1 MARYM
6 NFDYCIKY
14 RISLSGDDT
23 NETDDKLVERYDTIL
38 KESALL
44 STFSGIL
51 FGFLLNM
58 AINVPDKFA
67 LIDKVIL
74 LIALYSTT
82 VAASLFVMP
91 VVYHHLQY
99 PYGSLDKF
107 KSRSHRFIIL
117 GLIPAGLTL
126 YLGLQLAIH
135 SLLGS
140 IESFIL
146 ASLPFILVYFL
157 FRARKG
163 DFLKNL

>member
-1 MARYM
+1 MP
-6 NFDYCIKY
+6 
-14 RISLSGDDT
+14 GDDT
-23 NETDDKLVERYDTIL
+23 HEMDDKLVQRYDTIL

-58 AINVPDKFA
+58 AINVPNNFEF
-67 LIDKVIL
+67 IDKL
-74 LIALYSTT
+74 TLIVALYSTT

-91 VVYHHLQY
+91 VVYHHLQN
-99 PYGSLDKF
+99 PYGSFDKF
-107 KSRSHRFIIL
+107 KSISHTFIIS
-117 GLIPAGLTL
+117 GLFPACITL
-126 YLGLQLAIH
+126 YLCLELAIH
-135 SLLGS
+135 SMLGS

-163 DFLKNL
+163 DFLQKL

>member
-1 MARYM
+1 M
-6 NFDYCIKY
+6 NYCIKY
-14 RISLSGDDT
+14 RISLPGDDT
-23 NETDDKLVERYDTIL
+23 NETDDKLVQRYDTIL

-58 AINVPDKFA
+58 AINVPDQFEFTEKVT
-67 LIDKVIL
+67 LIV
-74 LIALYSTT
+74 ALYSTT

-117 GLIPAGLTL
+117 ELIPAGPYSIPWSTTGYSLIARIYRKPL
-126 YLGLQLAIH
+126 Y
-135 SLLGS
+135 
-140 IESFIL
+140 
-146 ASLPFILVYFL
+146 Y
-157 FRARKG
+157 
-163 DFLKNL
+163 

>member
-1 MARYM
+1 MP
-6 NFDYCIKY
+6 D
-14 RISLSGDDT
+14 GDT
-23 NETDDKLVERYDTIL
+23 HEIDDKLVQRYDTIL

-58 AINVPDKFA
+58 AINVPDNFA
-67 LIDKVIL
+67 FIDSITLIV
-74 LIALYSTT
+74 ALYSIT

-99 PYGSLDKF
+99 PYGDLDKF
-107 KSRSHRFIIL
+107 KSRSHRFILL
-117 GLIPAGLTL
+117 GLIPAGITL
-126 YLGLQLAIH
+126 YLGLELAIH

-146 ASLPFILVYFL
+146 ASLPFVLVYFL
-157 FRARKG
+157 FRARK
-163 DFLKNL
+163 K

>member
-1 MARYM
+1 M
-6 NFDYCIKY
+6 NYCIKY
-14 RISLSGDDT
+14 RISLPGDDT
-23 NETDDKLVERYDTIL
+23 NETDDKLVQRYDTIL

-58 AINVPDKFA
+58 AINVPDHFEF
-67 LIDKVIL
+67 IDKVT
-74 LIALYSTT
+74 LIVALYSTT

-107 KSRSHRFIIL
+107 KSRSHRFIIV

-157 FRARKG
+157 FR
-163 DFLKNL
+163 DLKF

>member
-1 MARYM
+1 M
-6 NFDYCIKY
+6 NYCIKY
-14 RISLSGDDT
+14 RINLPDDDT
-23 NETDDKLVERYDTIL
+23 NETDDKLVQRYDTIL

-44 STFSGIL
+44 STFAGIL

-58 AINVPDKFA
+58 AINVPGHFEF
-67 LIDKVIL
+67 IDKVTL
-74 LIALYSTT
+74 VVALYSTT

-140 IESFIL
+140 IESFLL

-163 DFLKNL
+163 EFLKNL

>member
-1 MARYM
+1 M
-6 NFDYCIKY
+6 NYCIKY
-14 RISLSGDDT
+14 RISLPGDDT
-23 NETDDKLVERYDTIL
+23 NETDDKLVQRYDTIL

-58 AINVPDKFA
+58 AINIPEHFEF
-67 LIDKVIL
+67 IDKVT
-74 LIALYSTT
+74 LIVALYSTT

-135 SLLGS
+135 SLLGL

-163 DFLKNL
+163 EFLKNL

>member
-1 MARYM
+1 M
-6 NFDYCIKY
+6 NYCIKY
-14 RISLSGDDT
+14 RVSLPDDDT
-23 NETDDKLVERYDTIL
+23 NETDDKLVQRYDTIL

-44 STFSGIL
+44 STFAGIL

-58 AINVPDKFA
+58 AINVPDHFEF
-67 LIDKVIL
+67 IDKVT
-74 LIALYSTT
+74 LIVALYSTT

-140 IESFIL
+140 IESFLL

-163 DFLKNL
+163 EFLKNL

>member
-1 MARYM
+1 M
-6 NFDYCIKY
+6 
-14 RISLSGDDT
+14 SSDD
-23 NETDDKLVERYDTIL
+23 NSHEVDDKLVQRYDTIL

-58 AINVPDKFA
+58 AVTVPENFV
-67 LIDKVIL
+67 LIDKITL
-74 LIALYSTT
+74 LVALYSIT

-99 PYGSLDKF
+99 PYGSFNKLKT
-107 KSRSHRFIIL
+107 RSHRFIIL
-117 GLIPAGLTL
+117 GLIPAGVTL
-126 YLGLQLAIH
+126 YLGLELAIH

-146 ASLPFILVYFL
+146 ASPPFILVYFL
-157 FRARKG
+157 FRARKR
-163 DFLKNL
+163 DF

>member
-1 MARYM
+1 LP
-6 NFDYCIKY
+6 D
-14 RISLSGDDT
+14 GDT
-23 NETDDKLVERYDTIL
+23 HEIDDKLVQRYDTIL

-58 AINVPDKFA
+58 AINVPDNFA
-67 LIDKVIL
+67 FIDSITLIV
-74 LIALYSTT
+74 ALYSIT

-99 PYGSLDKF
+99 PYGDLDKF
-107 KSRSHRFIIL
+107 KSRSHRFILL
-117 GLIPAGLTL
+117 GLIPAGITL
-126 YLGLQLAIH
+126 YLGLELAIH

-146 ASLPFILVYFL
+146 ASLPFVLVYFL
-157 FRARKG
+157 FRARK
-163 DFLKNL
+163 K

>member
-1 MARYM
+1 LA
-6 NFDYCIKY
+6 N
-14 RISLSGDDT
+14 DD
-23 NETDDKLVERYDTIL
+23 NPHELDDDKLIRHYDTIL

-58 AINVPDKFA
+58 AINIPSNFA
-67 LIDKVIL
+67 LIDEIT
-74 LIALYSTT
+74 LIAALYSTT

-99 PYGSLDKF
+99 PYGSFHKF
-107 KSRSHRFIIL
+107 KTRSHRFILL
-117 GLIPAGLTL
+117 GLVPAGITL
-126 YLGLQLAIH
+126 YLGLELAIH

-140 IESFIL
+140 IESIIL

-157 FRARKG
+157 FRARKS
-163 DFLKNL
+163 DFL

>member
-1 MARYM
+1 M
-6 NFDYCIKY
+6 NYCIKY
-14 RISLSGDDT
+14 RISLPGDDT
-23 NETDDKLVERYDTIL
+23 NDTDDKLVQRYDTIL

-58 AINVPDKFA
+58 AINVPDHFEF
-67 LIDKVIL
+67 IDKVT
-74 LIALYSTT
+74 LIVALYSTT

-99 PYGSLDKF
+99 PYGSLNKF

-140 IESFIL
+140 IESFLL

-157 FRARKG
+157 LFQKQLQMKRQ
-163 DFLKNL
+163 

>member
-1 MARYM
+1 L
-6 NFDYCIKY
+6 DYCIKY
-14 RISLSGDDT
+14 RISLPEDDHT
-23 NETDDKLVERYDTIL
+23 DDIDDKLVQRYDTIL

-58 AINVPDKFA
+58 AINVPENFA
-67 LIDKVIL
+67 FIDSITLIV
-74 LIALYSTT
+74 ALYSTT

-99 PYGSLDKF
+99 PYGDLHKF

-117 GLIPAGLTL
+117 GLIPAGITL
-126 YLGLQLAIH
+126 YLGLELAIH

-140 IESFIL
+140 IESFFL

-157 FRARKG
+157 FRARKSE
-163 DFLKNL
+163 LL

>member
-1 MARYM
+1 
-6 NFDYCIKY
+6 
-14 RISLSGDDT
+14 LSSDD
-23 NETDDKLVERYDTIL
+23 NSHEVDDKLVQRYDTIL

-58 AINVPDKFA
+58 AVTVPENFV
-67 LIDKVIL
+67 LIDKITL
-74 LIALYSTT
+74 LVALYSIT

-99 PYGSLDKF
+99 PYGSFNKF
-107 KSRSHRFIIL
+107 KTISHRFIIL
-117 GLIPAGLTL
+117 GLIPAGVTL
-126 YLGLQLAIH
+126 YLGLELAIH

-146 ASLPFILVYFL
+146 ASPPFILVYFL
-157 FRARKG
+157 FRARKR
-163 DFLKNL
+163 DF

>member
-1 MARYM
+1 MIHYTR
-6 NFDYCIKY
+6 Y
-14 RISLSGDDT
+14 RISLPDDDT
-23 NETDDKLVERYDTIL
+23 HEMDDKLVQRYDTIL

-58 AINVPDKFA
+58 AINVPENFA
-67 LIDKVIL
+67 FIDKL
-74 LIALYSTT
+74 TLIVALYSTT

-107 KSRSHRFIIL
+107 KSRSHTFIIL
-117 GLIPAGLTL
+117 GLIPAGITL
-126 YLGLQLAIH
+126 YLGLVLAIH

-146 ASLPFILVYFL
+146 ASLPFVLVYFL
-157 FRARKG
+157 FRARKA
-163 DFLKNL
+163 DYLQKL

>member
-1 MARYM
+1 
-6 NFDYCIKY
+6 
-14 RISLSGDDT
+14 LSSDD
-23 NETDDKLVERYDTIL
+23 NSHEVDDKLVQRYDTIL

-58 AINVPDKFA
+58 AITVPENFV
-67 LIDKVIL
+67 LIDKITL
-74 LIALYSTT
+74 LVALYSIT

-99 PYGSLDKF
+99 PYGSFDKF
-107 KSRSHRFIIL
+107 KTRSHRVIIL
-117 GLIPAGLTL
+117 GLLPAGLTL
-126 YLGLQLAIH
+126 YLGLELAIH

-146 ASLPFILVYFL
+146 ASPPFILVYFL
-157 FRARKG
+157 FRARKR
-163 DFLKNL
+163 DF

>member
-1 MARYM
+1 MP
-6 NFDYCIKY
+6 
-14 RISLSGDDT
+14 SDDKH
-23 NETDDKLVERYDTIL
+23 EMDDKLVQRYDTIL

-58 AINVPDKFA
+58 AINVPDNFEF
-67 LIDKVIL
+67 IDKL
-74 LIALYSTT
+74 TLIVALYSTT

-117 GLIPAGLTL
+117 GLIPAGITL
-126 YLGLQLAIH
+126 YLGLELALH

-140 IESFIL
+140 IESFVL
-146 ASLPFILVYFL
+146 ASLPFVLVYFL
-157 FRARKG
+157 FRARKA
-163 DFLKNL
+163 DLLQNL

>member
-1 MARYM
+1 MP
-6 NFDYCIKY
+6 
-14 RISLSGDDT
+14 SDDKH
-23 NETDDKLVERYDTIL
+23 EMDDKLVQRYDTIL

-58 AINVPDKFA
+58 AINVPDNFEF
-67 LIDKVIL
+67 IDKL
-74 LIALYSTT
+74 TLIVALYSTT

-117 GLIPAGLTL
+117 GLIPAGITL
-126 YLGLQLAIH
+126 YLGLELAIH

-146 ASLPFILVYFL
+146 ASLPFVLVYFL
-157 FRARKG
+157 FRARKA
-163 DFLKNL
+163 DLLQNL